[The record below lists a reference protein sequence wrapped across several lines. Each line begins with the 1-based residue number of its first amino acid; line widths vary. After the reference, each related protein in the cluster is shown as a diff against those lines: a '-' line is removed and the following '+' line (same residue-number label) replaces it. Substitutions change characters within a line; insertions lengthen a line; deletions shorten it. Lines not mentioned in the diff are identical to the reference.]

1 MTQLHDEILQKA
13 LQSTN
18 PEAVLN
24 VAQTFSDAGDDNKS
38 RALIKHLFYGIHGEQ
53 FGFGADYTA
62 IQQRL
67 NNLGASPPL
76 VVDGKWGAK
85 SKAALILFQQSK
97 GLTPD
102 GIPGPKTLAAL
113 NLTDAAPSPPSV
125 ATGPATELP
134 PTSTPMDAASMADA
148 LAAGYKLVTGQ
159 GPTPQVLGLMLGQ
172 VALETG
178 NFGHGVHQYNFGN
191 KKYSSGDPHWQ
202 YFRCSEIVNGKEV
215 FYDPPSPVCKFAAY
229 DNPAQAGAAYVHTL
243 KSRQHWW
250 DGLQTGTPEGF
261 IAGLTTV
268 PKYFTANPALYLKG
282 VKDRMNNYSTLAIE
296 YAKKYATVAAVAG
309 VGFGL
314 LMLIALGLFLFRRPL
329 GLVGA

>member
-1 MTQLHDEILQKA
+1 MTELHETILQNA

-18 PEAVLN
+18 PEAILN
-24 VAQTFSDAGDDNKS
+24 VAQSFSDVSDTHKS
-38 RALIKHLFYGIHGEQ
+38 LALIKHLFYGIHGES

-67 NNLGASPPL
+67 NNLGATPPL
-76 VVDGKWGAK
+76 VVDGQWGAK
-85 SKAALILFQQSK
+85 SKAALIAFQKLK

-102 GIPGPKTLAAL
+102 GVPGPITLTAL
-113 NLTDAAPSPPSV
+113 GLSGTTPAPI

-134 PTSTPMDAASMADA
+134 ATSTPMDAARMADA
-148 LAAGYKLVTGQ
+148 LAAGYKVITGK
-159 GPTPQVLGLMLGQ
+159 GPTPQILGLMLGQ

-202 YFRCSEIVNGKEV
+202 FFRCSEIVNGKEV

-261 IAGLTTV
+261 IAGLTTA
-268 PKYFTANPALYLKG
+268 PKYFTANPGLYLKG
-282 VKDRMNNYSTLAIE
+282 VKDRMNNYGALAIE
-296 YAKKYATVAAVAG
+296 YAKKYSVAAAG
-309 VGFGL
+309 IGL
-314 LMLIALGLFLFRRPL
+314 GAILLFALGVFLFRKPL
-329 GLVGA
+329 GLVSA